1 MTTKPQPILTDQAPA
16 PAGAYAQAVRSGRT
30 LYISGQLP
38 IRPDKEPL
46 ADMSFAG
53 QARQAMA
60 NLLAILKAAG
70 GAPDDLCRVT
80 AYIVGVENWPEFN
93 GVYGELLGE
102 APPARSVV
110 PVPELHYGY
119 LVEVDA
125 IAMLPGEG

>member
-1 MTTKPQPILTDQAPA
+1 MTRPTAILTDEAPA
-16 PAGAYAQAVRSGRT
+16 PAGAYAQAIRSGTT

-38 IRPDKEPL
+38 IRPDKAPL
-46 ADMSFAG
+46 ADMSFAS

-60 NLLAILKAAG
+60 NLLAILDAAG
-70 GAPDDLCRVT
+70 GSPADLCRVT

-93 GVYGELLGE
+93 SVYGEMLGD
-102 APPARSVV
+102 ARPARSVV

-125 IAMLPGEG
+125 IADLAQPG